1 MGEKE
6 AILLNGKLLSEE
18 IEKRIAFEIKEL
30 GGRPPTL
37 AVIIVGNNP
46 ASQIYV
52 KRKAEAC
59 ARASINSIV
68 LGFSDDITQADLLA
82 EIGELNRSNEVDGIL
97 IQLPLPSHI
106 NTEAVILAIDPNKD
120 VDGFHPA
127 NIGSLLLGQNR
138 GFISC
143 TPLGI
148 KMLLQHYEIDLT
160 GKSVVILGRSNIVG
174 KPLAA
179 LLMQNEK
186 GMNATVTVANSYT
199 LNLPRIVS
207 DADVVVA
214 AMGSP
219 HFVKAEWIKPK
230 AVVIDVGISRIEGKL
245 AGDVDPKAIERASYM
260 TPVPGGVGPM
270 TIAALISNTLKSRKS
285 R

>member
-6 AILLNGKLLSEE
+6 AILLNGKRLSEE

-68 LGFSDDITQADLLA
+68 LGFSDDITQSDLLA
-82 EIGELNRSNEVDGIL
+82 EISELNRSSDVDGIL
-97 IQLPLPSHI
+97 IQLPLPFHI
-106 NTEAVILAIDPNKD
+106 NTEAIILAIDPKKD

-127 NIGSLLLGQNR
+127 NIGSLLLGQNK

-160 GKSVVILGRSNIVG
+160 GKSVVIVGRSNIVG

-199 LNLPRIVS
+199 LNLPHIIS
-207 DADVVVA
+207 EADVVVA

-219 HFVKAEWIKPK
+219 HFLKAEWIKPK
-230 AVVIDVGISRIEGKL
+230 AVVIDVGINRLDGKL
-245 AGDVDPKAIERASYM
+245 AGDVDPKAIDRASYM

>member
-1 MGEKE
+1 MSEKE

-18 IEKRIAFEIKEL
+18 IEKHIAFEIKQL

-37 AVIIVGNNP
+37 GVIIVGNNP

-68 LGFSDDITQADLLA
+68 LGFSDGISEADLLN
-82 EIGELNRSNEVDGIL
+82 EIEILNRSEEVDGIL
-97 IQLPLPSHI
+97 IQLPLPAHI
-106 NTEAVILAIDPNKD
+106 NTNKVILAIDPRKD

-127 NIGSLLLGQNR
+127 NIGSLLLGQNN

-160 GKSVVILGRSNIVG
+160 GKSVVIVGRSNIVG

-199 LNLPRIVS
+199 LNLPQIIS
-207 DADVVVA
+207 EADVVVA
-214 AMGSP
+214 AIGSP
-219 HFVKAEWIKPK
+219 HFIKAEWIKPK
-230 AVVIDVGISRIEGKL
+230 AIVIDVGISRIDGKL
-245 AGDVDPKAIERASYM
+245 AGDVDPKVIEKASYM

-270 TIAALISNTLKSRKS
+270 TIAALITNTLKSRKS

>member
-6 AILLNGKLLSEE
+6 AILLNGKRLSEE

-68 LGFSDDITQADLLA
+68 LGFSDDITQAELLS

-97 IQLPLPSHI
+97 IQLPLPFNI

-127 NIGSLLLGQNR
+127 NIGSLLLGQNK

-230 AVVIDVGISRIEGKL
+230 AIVIDVGISRIDGKL
-245 AGDVDPKAIERASYM
+245 AGDVEPKAIERASYM

>member
-6 AILLNGKLLSEE
+6 AILLNGKRLSEE

-97 IQLPLPSHI
+97 IQLPLPFHI

-127 NIGSLLLGQNR
+127 NIGSLLLGQNK

-179 LLMQNEK
+179 LLMQNER

-230 AVVIDVGISRIEGKL
+230 AIVIDVGISRIDGKL

>member
-1 MGEKE
+1 MSEKE

-18 IEKRIAFEIKEL
+18 IEKKVAQEVNQL
-30 GGRPPTL
+30 DGRPPTL
-37 AVIIVGNNP
+37 AVIIVGSNP

-59 ARASINSIV
+59 KRASIHSRV
-68 LGFSDDITQADLLA
+68 LEFSDQIAESDLLE
-82 EIGELNRSNEVDGIL
+82 EIHKLNRANEVDGIL
-97 IQLPLPSHI
+97 IQLPLPRHI
-106 NTEAVILAIDPNKD
+106 DSESIILAIDPKKD
-120 VDGFHPA
+120 VDGFHPI
-127 NIGSLLLGQNR
+127 NLGSLLLGQNR
-138 GFISC
+138 GFTSC

-148 KMLLQHYEIDLT
+148 KMLLAHYGIDLA
-160 GKSVVILGRSNIVG
+160 GKHAVILGRSNIVG

-186 GMNATVTVANSYT
+186 GMNATVTIANSYT
-199 LNLPRIVS
+199 QNLPRLVKE
-207 DADVVVA
+207 ADLLVA

-219 HFVKAEWIKPK
+219 HFVKADWIKPG
-230 AVVIDVGISRIEGKL
+230 AIVVDVGISRVNGKL
-245 AGDVDPKAIERASYM
+245 LGDVDPLAINQASYM

-270 TIAALISNTLKSRKS
+270 TISALICNTLKSRKS

>member
-6 AILLNGKLLSEE
+6 AILLNGKRLSEE

-68 LGFSDDITQADLLA
+68 LGFSDDITQSDLLS
-82 EIGELNRSNEVDGIL
+82 EISELNRSSDVDGIL
-97 IQLPLPSHI
+97 IQLPLPFHI
-106 NTEAVILAIDPNKD
+106 NTEAVILAIDPKKD

-127 NIGSLLLGQNR
+127 NIGSLLLGQNK

-160 GKSVVILGRSNIVG
+160 GKSVVIVGRSNIVG

-199 LNLPRIVS
+199 LNLPHIIS
-207 DADVVVA
+207 EADVVVA
-214 AMGSP
+214 AVGSP
-219 HFVKAEWIKPK
+219 HFLKAEWIKPN
-230 AVVIDVGISRIEGKL
+230 AIVIDVGISRLDGKL
-245 AGDVDPKAIERASYM
+245 AGDVDPKAINRASYM